1 MIARIQTLVL
11 LAVYSSTCFAQRTL
25 KWNVTWNNS
34 FSNSRFDAMNAPAIN
49 FACSDQQIYSYVNT
63 AMKDYTQGDDGQ
75 AQNTYQL
82 AMCSYLRPNTT
93 AGVVA
98 RIMAISN
105 LQVVIWMYTPFN
117 NVNMG
122 YPFLRYCYTYDLLK
136 PDLNLTMQLTFT
148 AFVRTLIHNATSW
161 LNVVKSHPLRDN
173 FASNVASM
181 MGICAQAIQS
191 STLVAETQ
199 SVYIAS
205 LLSPDQNL
213 ANIYQNG
220 TTYDF
225 FVRDALDY
233 DVATVL
239 SFIELA
245 LRMPD
250 GFFTADQWQLI
261 ERGIYFVKQFYLP
274 ACLPNCVYHREFMTT
289 QYPPDQTSL
298 HVALYGTIWPSGGYS
313 GDFFMYMA
321 RIPFLSVRAWTSP
334 LAQLVRAAI
343 RPRTRARG
351 SRP

>member
-1 MIARIQTLVL
+1 MRAQIRALVL
-11 LAVYSSTCFAQRTL
+11 LAICTSCSCAQRTL
-25 KWNVTWNNS
+25 KWNVTLNNS
-34 FSNSRFDAMNAPAIN
+34 FLNGRFYAMNAQAID
-49 FACSDQQIYSYVNT
+49 FACSDQRISAFLSADMGQYV
-63 AMKDYTQGDDGQ
+63 QGDDTQ

-82 AMCSYLRPNTT
+82 AMCSYLRPTT
-93 AGVVA
+93 AVVMAA
-98 RIMAISN
+98 RNVAITN
-105 LQVVIWMYTPFN
+105 LQIVVSKYTPFN
-117 NVNMG
+117 NIEMG
-122 YPFLRYCYTYDLLK
+122 YPFLRYCYTFDLLK
-136 PDLNLTMQLTFT
+136 PDLTASMQLKFA
-148 AFVRTLIHNATSW
+148 AFVRTLIYDATSW
-161 LNVVKSHPLRDN
+161 LNGVKSHPLRDN

-321 RIPFLSVRAWTSP
+321 RIPFLSVRPWTTP
-334 LAQLVRAAI
+334 LAQLVRAVI

-351 SRP
+351 P